1 MSALL
6 RFEFRKLFR
15 NKAFYICLGIALFL
29 LIINIITTKV
39 LFDALGEDL
48 QEMPETMRTSLLSS
62 FTGLSLLK
70 TSFTNNTITIIGV
83 VIAIITCEDFA
94 ADTIKNIY
102 SKGYSRNQCYFAK
115 LIASFAAFLVITLSG
130 MIISFVFGSLLLD
143 GVGTAGKNYILSMI
157 CIFLIALTFFMIFYA
172 VSILFKKM
180 ASSIVLCV
188 IGPTALMVLFLMAD
202 AFINSEKFSISD
214 YWIGGGLLTNLGLYD
229 VEMKFIIATLIIAP
243 ITIAAFF
250 LLSFFLNNKK
260 DVK

>member
-1 MSALL
+1 MGALL

-39 LFDALGEDL
+39 LFDALGEELADMTE
-48 QEMPETMRTSLLSS
+48 QMKTTMLSS

-83 VIAIITCEDFA
+83 VVAIITCEDFA

-102 SKGYSRNQCYFAK
+102 SKGYSRSQCYFAK
-115 LIASFAAFLVITLSG
+115 LLSSFVAFLIITISG
-130 MIISFVFGSLLLD
+130 MIISFTFGSLLLD
-143 GVGTAGKNYILSMI
+143 GVGTAGKNYILSII
-157 CIFLIALTFFMIFYA
+157 CIFLIALSFFMIFYA

-180 ASSIVLCV
+180 AASIVLCV
-188 IGPTALMVLFLMAD
+188 IGPTALLLLFVMAD
-202 AFINSEKFSISD
+202 AFIGSDKFSISD

-229 VEMKFIIATLIIAP
+229 VEMKFITATLIIAP
-243 ITIAAFF
+243 LTIAAFF
-250 LLSFFLNNKK
+250 LLSFFLNDKK

>member
-1 MSALL
+1 MAALL

-48 QEMPETMRTSLLSS
+48 ADMTEQMKTTMLSS

-83 VIAIITCEDFA
+83 VVAIITCEDFA
-94 ADTIKNIY
+94 LDTIKNIY
-102 SKGYSRNQCYFAK
+102 SKGYSRSQCYFAK
-115 LIASFAAFLVITLSG
+115 LLSSFVAFLIITISG
-130 MIISFVFGSLLLD
+130 MIISFTLGSLLLD
-143 GVGTAGKNYILSMI
+143 GVGTAGKNYILSII
-157 CIFLIALTFFMIFYA
+157 CIFLIALSFFMIFYA
-172 VSILFKKM
+172 VSILLKKM
-180 ASSIVLCV
+180 AASIVLCV
-188 IGPTALMVLFLMAD
+188 IGPTALLLLFVMAD
-202 AFINSEKFSISD
+202 AFIDSDKFAISD

-243 ITIAAFF
+243 ITIGAFF